1 MMSSTS
7 LVDSTKEILIPMG
20 WLTIGQ
26 EKTILKKQMKK
37 ISLGV

>member
-7 LVDSTKEILIPMG
+7 LVDSTKEILITMRG
-20 WLTIGQ
+20 LTICQ